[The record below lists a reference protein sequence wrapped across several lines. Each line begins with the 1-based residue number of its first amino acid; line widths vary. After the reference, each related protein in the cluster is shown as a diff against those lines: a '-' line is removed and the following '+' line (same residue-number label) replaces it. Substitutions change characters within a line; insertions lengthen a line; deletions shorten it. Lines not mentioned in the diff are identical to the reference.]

1 MIDSHC
7 HLDHEPI
14 YSNLDNILNRSKALG
29 IEKLLTICTTDD
41 GFKNILNL
49 IAKDPI
55 IYGTYGIH
63 PHETSNNKV
72 SKEIIFQKVKSNK
85 KIIGVGETGFDF
97 YYTNSDKLSYN
108 SKYCPKNNENIQY

>member
-72 SKEIIFQKVKSNK
+72 SKE
-85 KIIGVGETGFDF
+85 
-97 YYTNSDKLSYN
+97 YYN
-108 SKYCPKNNENIQY
+108 SFSHSHLKVSNNIKKSQID

>member
-55 IYGTYGIH
+55 IYGLMVFI
-63 PHETSNNKV
+63 PMKPV
-72 SKEIIFQKVKSNK
+72 IIKFLKKLFFKKSNQTK
-85 KIIGVGETGFDF
+85 K
-97 YYTNSDKLSYN
+97 
-108 SKYCPKNNENIQY
+108 

>member
-41 GFKNILNL
+41 GFKNILNFQTT
-49 IAKDPI
+49 DF
-55 IYGTYGIH
+55 
-63 PHETSNNKV
+63 TS
-72 SKEIIFQKVKSNK
+72 
-85 KIIGVGETGFDF
+85 
-97 YYTNSDKLSYN
+97 
-108 SKYCPKNNENIQY
+108 

>member
-55 IYGTYGIH
+55 IYGTYGICLLY
-63 PHETSNNKV
+63 TSDAAD
-72 SKEIIFQKVKSNK
+72 E
-85 KIIGVGETGFDF
+85 
-97 YYTNSDKLSYN
+97 
-108 SKYCPKNNENIQY
+108 

>member
-63 PHETSNNKV
+63 PHETSNIKFL
-72 SKEIIFQKVKSNK
+72 KKLFFKKSNQ
-85 KIIGVGETGFDF
+85 T
-97 YYTNSDKLSYN
+97 TKLL
-108 SKYCPKNNENIQY
+108 E